1 MIYYSDKIKA
11 EIMDIFWER
20 IWLKLSVR
28 VTGDDAGDK
37 SFFLLDEKDRPI
49 AVFNCEEK
57 FNGYYEIAL
66 NITNIGNKR
75 CIPEGRTRIAI
86 GKKDDDFNGSYLSLN
101 QRVSGRLKER
111 AGHFIF
117 GNGTNS
123 FNVDFTSAVADVLEI
138 NVRIVKEEINEVTPK
153 AQMKKAYRK
162 NMRAFLRRLYKTER
176 RKHLSGRKKP
186 VILLFSEQN
195 DGISTN
201 LLSLKLRMLER
212 VIDKDFE
219 ITESYRITV
228 TSRHLGFTS
237 WVNVVTKL
245 ARADY
250 IFMDDHAPI
259 LDWLELDKRVVVTQI
274 WHAGVGFKASGYSRW
289 GHFAS
294 PAPFSCHRQYTYGIA
309 GSKKVR
315 PVFAEIW
322 GIDPCMVLPTGLP
335 RIDDFLN
342 EDHRRMAIDKL
353 KDRFK
358 IVNGKKVILF
368 APTYRGKNRFGASY
382 PYEKIDFKGLYKACG
397 DKYVILFKMH
407 PWVLSEVPIP
417 ENMKDRFL
425 DVSSYS
431 SINDLFYITDLLITD
446 YSSNIYEYSL
456 MRKPML
462 FYAFDEQDY
471 EALRGFHVDYEAACP
486 GKVVRNSKALIKA
499 IEDEDFEFE
508 KVEKYVEKNFDN
520 TDTHCSDRIIDWI
533 LLGKLPEEIKEEM
546 RNRNPISFGNT
557 KRLK

>member
-1 MIYYSDKIKA
+1 MIYYSDKVKA
-11 EIMDIFWER
+11 EITDIFWER
-20 IWLKLSVR
+20 VWLKFTVK
-28 VTGDDAGDK
+28 VTGDSIADK
-37 SFFLLDEKDRPI
+37 SFYILNDRDRCVCPLL
-49 AVFNCEEK
+49 CEEK
-57 FNGYYEIAL
+57 FPGYYEL
-66 NITNIGNKR
+66 SVNITNIGSRR
-75 CIPEGRTRIAI
+75 CIPEGRFRVAI
-86 GKKDDDFNGSYLSLN
+86 GKKKNEFNGSYLVLEKEI
-101 QRVSGRLKER
+101 VARLKEK
-111 AGHFIF
+111 AGHFLF

-123 FNVDFTSAVADVLEI
+123 YNVDFVAAVADVLEF
-138 NVRIVKEEINEVTPK
+138 NVRIVKTDNGVSTPK
-153 AQMKKAYRK
+153 TELKKVYRK
-162 NMRAFLRRLYKTER
+162 NMRSFLRKLYRTER
-176 RKHLSGRKKP
+176 KKHFAEDKKP

-212 VIDKDFE
+212 VIDRDFE

-259 LDWLELDKRVVVTQI
+259 LDWLELDKKVVVTQL

-315 PVFAEIW
+315 PVFSEIW
-322 GIDPCMVLPTGLP
+322 GIDACRVLPTGLP
-335 RIDDFLN
+335 RIDDYLN
-342 EDHRRMAIDKL
+342 EDHRKMTIDKL
-353 KDRFK
+353 RDRFK
-358 IVNGKKVILF
+358 IIRDKKVILF

-382 PYEKIDFKGLYKACG
+382 PYEKIDFEGLKEACG
-397 DKYVILFKMH
+397 DKFVVLFKMH
-407 PWVLSEVPIP
+407 PWVLEPVPIP
-417 ENMKDRFL
+417 DSCKDVFL

-431 SINDLFYITDLLITD
+431 AINDLFYITDLLVTD

-456 MRKPML
+456 MGKPML

-471 EALRGFHVDYEAACP
+471 ENLRGFHVNYEEAAP
-486 GKVVRNSKALIKA
+486 GKVVRSSKAFIKA
-499 IEDEDFEFE
+499 IKEEDFEVE
-508 KVEKYVEKNFDN
+508 KVKEYVDRNFDN
-520 TDTHCSDRIIDWI
+520 IDTHCSDRIIDWV
-533 LLGKLPEEIKEEM
+533 LLDKMPEDIRDEIMECDM
-546 RNRNPISFGNT
+546 ASSGYT
-557 KRLK
+557 KRL